1 MTTKTEHKKDYS
13 VTADAAQTS
22 DFDSF
27 LGEMSALYE
36 PEQLSYTPVS
46 EEDWRNKLG
55 ELLRPAYDW
64 AIQRRGE
71 STLRASGEL
80 DADAFA
86 RGMGQSS
93 YVDDMKGRQQEAEDR
108 DVAYLEAEY
117 ASTLAEYLFT
127 ALQNESERVLE
138 VDKFNAEQRS
148 AAKQQAYDAAW
159 QQYTAQQAAQQAS
172 ASSSGGSKSGA
183 SSGSGQTK
191 TMSDTDKTE
200 VTTSYKNIVNLLKSF
215 SPKERFEL
223 YYGYGN
229 DRYKSLRN
237 TIRASVSTA
246 EYERLKQQ
254 YPANT
259 PTR

>member
-159 QQYTAQQAAQQAS
+159 QQYTAQQA
-172 ASSSGGSKSGA
+172 SGGSKSGA

-191 TMSDTDKTE
+191 DTSDTDKTE
-200 VTTSYKNIVNLLKSF
+200 VTTSYKNIVNLLKSS

-229 DRYKSLRN
+229 DRYEGLRN